1 MKKANK
7 RSTKSAKQQRDD
19 QYVVLQLYC
28 VVPVRLKPGFPLT
41 GTQNKGEGQQRHTVK
56 PAGHLGTMIRL
67 SPYSQDVRMM
77 EKHAVDLQVWKPLD
91 KFEATLHHTQ
101 TAIASIMA
109 TGARYHIFPPF
120 SLYFRPFFV
129 VRVRVCDQ

>member
-1 MKKANK
+1 
-7 RSTKSAKQQRDD
+7 
-19 QYVVLQLYC
+19 
-28 VVPVRLKPGFPLT
+28 
-41 GTQNKGEGQQRHTVK
+41 
-56 PAGHLGTMIRL
+56 
-67 SPYSQDVRMM
+67 MM

-109 TGARYHIFPPF
+109 VGALYHISPPF

-129 VRVRVCDQ
+129 VRVHVCLKSVNDLTDISSRV